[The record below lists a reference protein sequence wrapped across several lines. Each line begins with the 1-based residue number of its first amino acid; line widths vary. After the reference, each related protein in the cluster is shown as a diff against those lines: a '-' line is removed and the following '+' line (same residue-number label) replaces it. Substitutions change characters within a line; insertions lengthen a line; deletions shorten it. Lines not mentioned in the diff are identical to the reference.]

1 VFSFFTLLC
10 VTSTFIAGPQAL
22 RILTHMMAESQC
34 WRDTHCSLVSH
45 SKHTLE
51 NQRRE
56 KNSEK

>member
-34 WRDTHCSLVSH
+34 
-45 SKHTLE
+45 
-51 NQRRE
+51 
-56 KNSEK
+56 